1 MKASDP
7 RIGILAFL
15 GTSLLVLAALVAFA
29 RYPALFNRG
38 REYRAEFGNVAG
50 LNVGDHVRYG
60 GLLVGQVTRM
70 EIDTSAS
77 RSGIVVYFRV
87 RRRTPVRVDTHAT
100 ITQIGFLGEPYL
112 ALEPGSRD
120 AALLPVGGTVPT
132 TDNLSFQEAMTKL
145 ATFLDRT
152 DTLFSGVERFA
163 NSRPLERLDRTLARI
178 DTLVVRTSG
187 GSERVFDQLDV
198 ASARLNTVLER
209 TDRLIVVLDT
219 TLRETGPGLRD
230 TQREALGALRE
241 VRSLVLQL
249 RDGLEEGGGVD
260 AVMRNLAITSD
271 NLARLTE
278 RLERDPTSVLKSRRA
293 PDKPVGPGL
302 RD

>member
-7 RIGILAFL
+7 RAGILAFL
-15 GTSLLVLAALVAFA
+15 GTSLLVLAALVLFA
-29 RYPALFNRG
+29 RYPAVFNRG
-38 REYRAEFGNVAG
+38 REYRAVFGNVAG

-60 GLLVGQVTRM
+60 GLMVGQVTRM
-70 EIDTSAS
+70 EIDTSS
-77 RSGIVVYFRV
+77 ERGIEVYFRV
-87 RRRTPVRVDTHAT
+87 RRKTPVRADTRAT

-112 ALEPGSRD
+112 ALEPGS
-120 AALLPVGGTVPT
+120 ASAPLLSAGGTVPT
-132 TDNLSFQEAMTKL
+132 QDNLSFQEAMTKL

-152 DTLFSGVERFA
+152 DTLFSGLERFA
-163 NSRPLERLDRTLARI
+163 GSRPLERLDRTLARV
-178 DTLVVRTSG
+178 DTLVLRATSG
-187 GSERVFDQLDV
+187 TDRAFTQLDDV
-198 ASARLNTVLER
+198 SQRLGAVLER
-209 TDRLIVVLDT
+209 TDRLIVSLDT
-219 TLRETGPGLRD
+219 TVRATGPGLRD

-271 NLARLTE
+271 NMARLTE
-278 RLERDPTSVLKSRRA
+278 RLERDPTSVLKSRRVA
-293 PDKPVGPGL
+293 DKPVGPGL